1 MLVLHPVTLGIYLQ
15 LFFRFIVSQP
25 TFLTSVLPISAAAL
39 PGLDQ
44 KRRGGPRACCLLT
57 PPPPPLFPPPFFRGA
72 RGPLLSPDMKNLV
85 LELETAQ
92 SPCAQGSLSS
102 SGPPGPQGPPGLPG
116 KTGPKGEKGSLV
128 DQEGSQGL
136 QPAPGGIRTSEAAK
150 PGQVSSQPHPAV
162 HQRNPP
168 KPQPAA
174 PNDSHCRFD

>member
-25 TFLTSVLPISAAAL
+25 TFLTSVLPISAAL

-92 SPCAQGSLSS
+92 SPCVQGSLSS

-116 KTGPKGEKGSLV
+116 KTGPKGEKGELGRPGRKS
-128 DQEGSQGL
+128 GSAACSWWHSDFRSCQAWPGL
-136 QPAPGGIRTSEAAK
+136 PPASSCRPSEK
-150 PGQVSSQPHPAV
+150 PSRAPASGT
-162 HQRNPP
+162 
-168 KPQPAA
+168 K
-174 PNDSHCRFD
+174 

>member
-1 MLVLHPVTLGIYLQ
+1 
-15 LFFRFIVSQP
+15 VSRPCLLP
-25 TFLTSVLPISAAAL
+25 TAL

-57 PPPPPLFPPPFFRGA
+57 PPPPPLFPPPFFRGG

-92 SPCAQGSLSS
+92 SPCVQGSLSS

-116 KTGPKGEKGSLV
+116 KTGPKGEKVPELFLQSSFCLPVFSIHRGSLV
-128 DQEGSQGL
+128 DQEGSQSL

-150 PGQVSSQPHPAV
+150 PGQGPPQPHPAV

-168 KPQPAA
+168 RPQPAA